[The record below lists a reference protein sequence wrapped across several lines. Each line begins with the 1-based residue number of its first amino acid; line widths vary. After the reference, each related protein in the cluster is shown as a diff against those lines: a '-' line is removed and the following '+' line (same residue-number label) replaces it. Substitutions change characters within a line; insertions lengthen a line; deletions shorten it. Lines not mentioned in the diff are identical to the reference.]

1 MHHDVFHMAFATKT
15 CVWYMGTAEKLPLM
29 IVESGKKA
37 GIIKWLLDGAY
48 DVMACGGHVR
58 DLPASKLGIDLRSF
72 ALEFV
77 DIKKERIAQIV
88 KRAKGVKL
96 VLLATD
102 PDREGE
108 AIAWHLHEI
117 LKKHYPKTTFR
128 RITSNEI
135 TRRGFEEALENQR
148 DVDIDLVHAQHARR
162 AIDRL
167 VGYKLGDYL
176 KYVVQ
181 RPDKKKYRVTSG
193 RVQCAVL
200 QMLNLREG
208 DTTRAPSTGAQS
220 APLYQL
226 RLAGKAVQ
234 LCDENGD
241 VLGPMDAATAK
252 RVVQSVAKNPQFKR
266 ARPVLSEY
274 AEELPPKPYNTSSM
288 QQDAYYKLGFG
299 SQKTMSVA
307 QQLYERG
314 VITYMRTD
322 AAWMSSTGIQKM
334 KEVIERADPSQ
345 FVARPGNKFGAHECI
360 RPIMGAQKAAKV
372 EKSPKAAAKAK
383 AGAKKA
389 DKAETAAA
397 KPPKVTETAKLEK
410 LITSRAVASQM
421 KSAIVERKWAIFSNG
436 AGLHVRYDG
445 CKVVEENYLTVYDD
459 RRKFMKGC
467 GTEFFAG
474 AAFTAEKPEAVE
486 VVSDRYFT
494 EAGLIKH
501 MESEGIGRPST
512 YVSTLARIMAK
523 GMARNGPVTETRK
536 LSVITASGKTVQRE
550 EQVDHSRVISLQDYG
565 RDVLAAIFKMYT
577 PLTSAEFTS
586 QMESALDLVAEG
598 RKRYEDVMKAFWA
611 VFGKLHRAA
620 LASRETV

>member
-1 MHHDVFHMAFATKT
+1 
-15 CVWYMGTAEKLPLM
+15 MGTAEKLPLM

-208 DTTRAPSTGAQS
+208 DTTRAPT
-220 APLYQL
+220 YQL
-226 RLAGKAVQ
+226 RIAGKAVK

-241 VLGPMDAATAK
+241 VAGAMDAATAK
-252 RVVQSVAKNPQFKR
+252 KVVQSVAKNPQFKR

-274 AEELPPKPYNTSSM
+274 VEELPPKPYNTSSM

-334 KEVIERADPSQ
+334 KEVIERTDPSQ

-360 RPIMGAQKAAKV
+360 RPIMGAQK
-372 EKSPKAAAKAK
+372 SPKAAKAK
-383 AGAKKA
+383 PVAK
-389 DKAETAAA
+389 AA
-397 KPPKVTETAKLEK
+397 KPVKVTETAKLEK

-436 AGLHVRYDG
+436 AGVYIRYDG

-467 GTEFFAG
+467 GAAEPLSASRGTG

-523 GMARNGPVTETRK
+523 GMARNGPVTENRK
-536 LSVITASGKTVQRE
+536 LSVITAAGKTVQRE
-550 EQVDHSRVISLQDYG
+550 ELVEHSRVISLQDYG

-620 LASRETV
+620 LASRESV

>member
-1 MHHDVFHMAFATKT
+1 MYDMVKE
-15 CVWYMGTAEKLPLM
+15 TALPLM

-48 DVMACGGHVR
+48 DVIACGGHVR

-88 KRAKGVKL
+88 KRAKGAKL
-96 VLLATD
+96 ILLATD

-108 AIAWHLHEI
+108 AIAWHLQEI
-117 LKKHYPKTTFR
+117 LKKHCPKGVVFR
-128 RITSNEI
+128 RISSNEI
-135 TRRGFEEALENQR
+135 TRHGFEDALENQR
-148 DVDIDLVHAQHARR
+148 DVDMDLVHAQHARR

-208 DTTRAPSTGAQS
+208 PAQRAP
-220 APLYQL
+220 PMYQL
-226 RLAGKAVQ
+226 RIAGDPCQ
-234 LCDENGD
+234 LCDEEGNAVGA
-241 VLGPMDAATAK
+241 LDAATAK
-252 RVVQSVAKNPQFKR
+252 KVLQSVAKNPRFKR
-266 ARPVLSEY
+266 AKPVFSEY
-274 AEELPPKPYNTSSM
+274 IEELPPKPYNTSSM

-322 AAWMSSTGIQKM
+322 AAWMSNTGIQKM
-334 KEVIERADPSQ
+334 KEVIERADAAQ
-345 FVARPGNKFGAHECI
+345 FVARPGKKFGAHECI
-360 RPIMGAQKAAKV
+360 RPIMAAQKAVVK
-372 EKSPKAAAKAK
+372 PKAAAAPKV
-383 AGAKKA
+383 
-389 DKAETAAA
+389 
-397 KPPKVTETAKLEK
+397 PKVTEGAKLEK

-421 KSAIVERKWAIFSNG
+421 KAAIVEHKWAIFGNG
-436 AGLHVRYDG
+436 GGVYIKAEG
-445 CKVVEENYLTVYDD
+445 CKIVQENYLAVYDD
-459 RRKFMKGC
+459 RQKFMKRC
-467 GTEFFAG
+467 GTSELMNNASFV
-474 AAFTAEKPEAVE
+474 AEKPEAVE
-486 VVSDRYFT
+486 VVDNRYFT

-523 GMARNGPVTETRK
+523 GMAKNGPVTETRK
-536 LSVITASGKTVQRE
+536 VSVITGAGKTVQRE
-550 EQVDHSRVISLQDYG
+550 EVIDHSRVISLQDYG

-598 RKRYEDVMKAFWA
+598 QQKYEDVMKSFWS

-620 LASRETV
+620 LASKDAA